1 MKDYSILSR
10 LSSYTGR
17 AAVFFFASSVLV
29 TFFFL
34 VGNGQEFLE
43 STQSLLLRLLSA
55 SLALELACGAAFG
68 VFLARRT
75 FLERRAF
82 VVRWVLLV
90 LSLAVS
96 MVLLVG
102 LHWLRSWLRV

>member
-1 MKDYSILSR
+1 MTDYPILSR
-10 LSSYTGR
+10 LSSYTSR
-17 AAVFFFASSVLV
+17 AVAFFFASSALI

-34 VGNGQEFLE
+34 VGNDQEFLE

-55 SLALELACGAAFG
+55 SLALELACSAASC

-75 FLERRAF
+75 RLERRPF
-82 VVRWVLLV
+82 VLRWVLLLLSLV
-90 LSLAVS
+90 LSLG
-96 MVLLVG
+96 LLVG